1 MWFMYIVHITSFIA
15 GIMFLLQ
22 TEECEKP
29 NDDRLRLNTY
39 SLSKINFM
47 NKLVLCKTERL

>member
-1 MWFMYIVHITSFIA
+1 MYIVHITSFIA